1 MSEKSHD
8 KIEFD
13 GLQKFLASIGFE
25 KSVKVNNTLAYQ
37 HAESGTIVTLAIPED
52 GRAVRPADLLSILV
66 RLETPRISRRIS
78 VKAISSWEATA
89 GIIG

>member
-66 RLETPRISRRIS
+66 RLETQGLVEESALRQFRVGKLPLAS
-78 VKAISSWEATA
+78 
-89 GIIG
+89 